1 MENTLDQKVTES
13 QDEQTAQ
20 TTETDDTV
28 DYEALYKAEV
38 KNSQKLRKRSQ
49 DTESKLTNYETKQT
63 EIEEAKLKEEGE
75 FKTLLDKRD
84 SEIKDLKVKATA
96 YDDLLTSEKTA
107 ILDKMTDEDKEQFS
121 NLPLKEL
128 RALDKRLN
136 ETNSTNPQSGI
147 LSNSV
152 SNKAKGLPKD
162 WTTLPADE
170 LRDNW
175 PEILK
180 NAQAKSKA

>member
-49 DTESKLTNYETKQT
+49 DTESKLTNFETKQT

-84 SEIKDLKVKATA
+84 SEIKDLKLKATA
-96 YDDLLTSEKTA
+96 YDDLLESEKTA
-107 ILDKMTDEDKEQFS
+107 ILDKMTEEDKEQFGD
-121 NLPLKEL
+121 LPLKQL
-128 RALDKRLN
+128 KAIDKKFN
-136 ETNSTNPQSGI
+136 DSVSQNQQSNI
-147 LSNSV
+147 LSNAV
-152 SNKAKGLPKD
+152 SNNAKDLPKD
-162 WTTLPADE
+162 WTTMDE
-170 LRDNW
+170 RDRRKYW
-175 PEILK
+175 DDIVASARK
-180 NAQAKSKA
+180 N